1 MAVNN
6 MRNLQMYC
14 VSMELSINIS
24 LLKKLTGWTPAH
36 DLEAGLTKTYKI
48 MKSYYKN

>member
-14 VSMELSINIS
+14 VLMEPGHN
-24 LLKKLTGWTPAH
+24 
-36 DLEAGLTKTYKI
+36 LEAGLTKTYKI

>member
-6 MRNLQMYC
+6 MRNLQMYIHNVVC
-14 VSMELSINIS
+14 GIIRN
-24 LLKKLTGWTPAH
+24 TGWMPAH
-36 DLEAGLTKTYKI
+36 NLEAGLTKTYKI